1 MISPKA
7 TSLMPEN
14 VQQKS
19 SSPSKDQLPD
29 LLLRLA
35 DLINNALDIP
45 FLDESQELELYRAV
59 MSFIYSLLSS
69 FLRRSSNP

>member
-1 MISPKA
+1 
-7 TSLMPEN
+7 MPESA
-14 VQQKS
+14 VQKS
-19 SSPSKDQLPD
+19 SSTSKDQLPD

-35 DLINNALDIP
+35 DLLNSALDIP

-59 MSFIYSLLSS
+59 MSFLFSLLTS

>member
-1 MISPKA
+1 
-7 TSLMPEN
+7 MPEIAA
-14 VQQKS
+14 QKS
-19 SSPSKDQLPD
+19 SSTSKDQLPD

-35 DLINNALDIP
+35 DLLNSALDIP

-59 MSFIYSLLSS
+59 MSFLFSLLTS

>member
-1 MISPKA
+1 MREIA
-7 TSLMPEN
+7 E
-14 VQQKS
+14 QKPS
-19 SSPSKDQLPD
+19 STSKDQLPD

-35 DLINNALDIP
+35 DLLNSALDIP

-59 MSFIYSLLSS
+59 MSFLFSLLTS

>member
-1 MISPKA
+1 
-7 TSLMPEN
+7 MPES

-35 DLINNALDIP
+35 DIINSALDIP

-59 MSFIYSLLSS
+59 MSFLYSLLSS